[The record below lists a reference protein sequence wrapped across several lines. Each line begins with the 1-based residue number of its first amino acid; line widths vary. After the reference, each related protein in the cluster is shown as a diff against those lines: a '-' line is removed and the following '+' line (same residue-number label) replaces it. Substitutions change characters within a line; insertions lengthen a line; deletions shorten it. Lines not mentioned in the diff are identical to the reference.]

1 MFKDI
6 GIIHREYNDGKYRCK
21 IDIPLRVPEGYVFD
35 EDLSVKENRRMVL
48 KHNEN
53 VSRLTKERQ
62 EKNRELCAK
71 MRTEVV
77 KYIVGTYK
85 LSGDQALAVENF
97 VYSDKHYSM
106 CDYFAYID
114 EIAQL
119 AEKIVGT

>member
-6 GIIHREYNDGKYRCK
+6 KEIHREYSDGKYRCK
-21 IDIPLRVPEGYVFD
+21 FEIPLRVPEGYVFD

-48 KHNEN
+48 EHNEN

-85 LSGDQALAVENF
+85 LSSDQALAVENF
-97 VYSDKHYSM
+97 VYTDKHYAM

-119 AEKIVGT
+119 AENIVKA